1 MSYRLPIVT
10 LWDWINRG
18 TGMTPRAY
26 RLSKAMRML
35 AEVRIGRVI
44 SVEIA
49 QEIHDSLVRERSKLA
64 QSMGVAS
71 DFPLGV
77 CLSHGW
83 IEDEM
88 GPQSGGLTTRQD
100 SANADDE
107 HEIGRRQVPIHVSI
121 RAARLLAMGS
131 RPPTLLLMAAVRE
144 IQSHLMDDPE
154 LSEEFKRMHT
164 DIMCDRRHE
173 QWRDAV

>member
-1 MSYRLPIVT
+1 
-10 LWDWINRG
+10 
-18 TGMTPRAY
+18 
-26 RLSKAMRML
+26 ML
-35 AEVRIGRVI
+35 AEARIGRVI
-44 SVEIA
+44 SVESA
-49 QEIHDSLVRERSKLA
+49 QEIHDSLVRERCRLA
-64 QSMGVAS
+64 QSMGVTS
-71 DFPLGV
+71 EFPMGV

-88 GPQSGGLTTRQD
+88 GPQSRCVAAPPPLAGPD
-100 SANADDE
+100 EAEDDDTA
-107 HEIGRRQVPIHVSI
+107 RAVPIRVSI

-144 IQSHLMDDPE
+144 IQSHLLGDPE

-164 DIMCDRRHE
+164 DIMCDRRHD